1 MRVVIGSGRNRH
13 SFEVPLNKDE
23 RQSMID
29 EVIQLMFRRKNA

>member
-13 SFEVPLNKDE
+13 SFEVPLDRDS

-29 EVIQLMFRRKNA
+29 EVILLMFRRKG